1 MSRKARMVL
10 LTGFDPFGGEAS
22 NPSWDA
28 VRRLR
33 GARIAG
39 HIVAVQ
45 RIPTEFARCGT
56 VLARAIARHRPAVVL
71 CTGLAAGRAV
81 VSLERVAIN
90 VCDARIADNAG
101 LQPVDVP
108 VLAGAPAAYFA
119 SLPLKAMLA
128 ALRGRGIPCEVSN
141 SAGTFV
147 CNALAFQLAHG
158 IATRWLGLRG
168 GFIHL
173 PATPAQAA
181 THPGW
186 PSMALETMVEA
197 LRTALAA
204 AIAHPVDL
212 ALGAGAE
219 H

>member
-1 MSRKARMVL
+1 
-10 LTGFDPFGGEAS
+10 
-22 NPSWDA
+22 
-28 VRRLR
+28 
-33 GARIAG
+33 
-39 HIVAVQ
+39 
-45 RIPTEFARCGT
+45 
-56 VLARAIARHRPAVVL
+56 VL